1 MKMKIIQRRKTFF
14 ILSGIFLVISIIF
27 LSIWGLKPGIDFTG
41 GTLMEVDFSEGAPS
55 KEELSEEINQAQVEN
70 YTLQYTSG
78 NKVIIRFSSDSDK
91 SSEDVTK
98 IIKEKYNQSKIER
111 VEFISSVIS
120 SELKEKAYLAVIFA
134 IIGIAIYIAWA
145 FKKVS
150 YPVES
155 WKYGVAAVIALA
167 HDILLTLGIFA
178 FLGKFYGIE
187 VNIPFIAAL
196 LTILGYSV
204 NDTIVVFDRIREN
217 LLKAGSKEDFENT
230 VNDSINQTIVR
241 SINTSLTVIFVL
253 LAIIVFGGET
263 IKVFSLALLAGIV
276 FGTYSSIFV
285 ASAFL
290 VELWKHKFKKS

>member
-1 MKMKIIQRRKTFF
+1 
-14 ILSGIFLVISIIF
+14 
-27 LSIWGLKPGIDFTG
+27 
-41 GTLMEVDFSEGAPS
+41 MEVAFPENEPD
-55 KEELSEEINQAQVEN
+55 KRIINEQIKKSGVEN
-70 YTLQYTSG
+70 YTLQETAEQRI
-78 NKVIIRFSSDSDK
+78 IIRFASDSDQANQK
-91 SSEDVTK
+91 ISEL
-98 IIKEKYNQSKIER
+98 IKEKYSQAEVER

-120 SELKEKAYLAVIFA
+120 SELKKKAYYAVIFA

-155 WKYGVAAVIALA
+155 WKYGLAAVIALA
-167 HDILLTLGIFA
+167 HDVLLTLGIFV

-217 LLKAGSKEDFENT
+217 LLKSGSKENFEGT
-230 VNDSINQTIVR
+230 VNDSINQTIAR

-253 LAIIVFGGET
+253 VAIILFGGES
-263 IKVFSLALLAGIV
+263 IKIFSLALLAGIV

-285 ASAFL
+285 ASASL
-290 VELWKHKFKKS
+290 VEFWKHKFKKS

>member
-1 MKMKIIQRRKTFF
+1 MKIIQKRKIFF
-14 ILSGIFLVISIIF
+14 VLSGICLLFSIIF
-27 LSIWGLKPGIDFTG
+27 LGTWGLKLGIDFTG
-41 GTLMEVDFSEGAPS
+41 GTLMEVAFPENEPD
-55 KEELSEEINQAQVEN
+55 KKIINEQIKKSGVEN
-70 YTLQYTSG
+70 HTLQETAE
-78 NKVIIRFSSDSDK
+78 KRIIIRFASDSDQANQK
-91 SSEDVTK
+91 ISEL
-98 IIKEKYNQSKIER
+98 IKEKYPQAEVER

-120 SELKEKAYLAVIFA
+120 SELKKKAYYAVIFA

-155 WKYGVAAVIALA
+155 WKYGLAAVIALA
-167 HDILLTLGIFA
+167 HDVLLTLGIFV

-217 LLKAGSKEDFENT
+217 LLKSGSKENFEGT
-230 VNDSINQTIVR
+230 VNDSINQTIAR

-253 LAIIVFGGET
+253 VAIILFGGES
-263 IKVFSLALLAGIV
+263 IKIFSLALLAGIV

-285 ASAFL
+285 ASASL
-290 VELWKHKFKKS
+290 VEFWKHKFKKG